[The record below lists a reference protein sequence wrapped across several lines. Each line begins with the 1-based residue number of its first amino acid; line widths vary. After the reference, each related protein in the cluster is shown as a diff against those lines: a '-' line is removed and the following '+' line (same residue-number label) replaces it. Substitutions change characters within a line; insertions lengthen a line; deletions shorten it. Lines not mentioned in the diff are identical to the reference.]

1 MLRPLNRERE
11 LLRQL
16 VGFQRGVG
24 VGDRIRLEKTI
35 KESDR
40 SSLSLLALSLVISL
54 TPEFLSGDRLKSGL

>member
-40 SSLSLLALSLVISL
+40 SYLSLLALSLVISL